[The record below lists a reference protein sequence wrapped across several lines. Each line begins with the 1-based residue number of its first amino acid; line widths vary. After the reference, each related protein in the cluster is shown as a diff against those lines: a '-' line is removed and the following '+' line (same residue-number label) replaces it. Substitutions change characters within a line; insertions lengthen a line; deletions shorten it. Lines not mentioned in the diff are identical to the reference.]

1 MTIPPSLIKTGSV
14 NWTLCFGVPEGVEPG
29 VSRVEGVAGEAD
41 GLRVAWKE
49 FLIGEARGEVCRDVK
64 GDARGD

>member
-29 VSRVEGVAGEAD
+29 VSRVED
-41 GLRVAWKE
+41 GLRVARKE

-64 GDARGD
+64 GDASGD

>member
-1 MTIPPSLIKTGSV
+1 
-14 NWTLCFGVPEGVEPG
+14 